1 MSSDNTRTE
10 ATQPSREERL
20 AIVEEH
26 VQQENQHDLDGIM
39 ATFGEDAWYEDEAIG
54 EHHEGRD
61 SVRDYY
67 DDLLHALP
75 DFHIDINRRHVT
87 EDHVILEVTISGTH
101 EGNWRGL
108 PGTGQEVEWDTCAV
122 FAFDDQNKLAGERIY
137 YDRASLL
144 RQLGIFHEPEK
155 GIGQVLT
162 LLLHPVTFG
171 RALARPIE
179 RVIRREKPESDA
191 STGDDA
197 C

>member
-1 MSSDNTRTE
+1 MTANETGSEGTAAS
-10 ATQPSREERL
+10 AEERL

-26 VQQENQHDLDGIM
+26 VQKENKHDLDGVM
-39 ATFGEDAWYEDEAIG
+39 GTFGEDAWYDDEPIG

-61 SVRDYY
+61 RVRGYY

-75 DFHIDINRRHVT
+75 DFHIDIHQRHVID
-87 EDHVILEVTISGTH
+87 DHVILEVTINGTH

-108 PGTGQEVEWDTCAV
+108 PGTGREVEWDTCAV

-144 RQLGIFHEPEK
+144 RQPGVFHEPEE

-162 LLLHPVTFG
+162 PLLHPVTFA
-171 RALARPIE
+171 RALTRT
-179 RVIRREKPESDA
+179 IRSE
-191 STGDDA
+191 
-197 C
+197 